1 METRLVGVGFKGNS
15 HKRLR
20 KLQELCETLMEEHED
35 TMMGV
40 MGKVADASEYDAA
53 LQEEICEKRAEL
65 CW

>member
-1 METRLVGVGFKGNS
+1 
-15 HKRLR
+15 
-20 KLQELCETLMEEHED
+20 MEEYED